1 MLKLNAS
8 YSKKVPAESHYS
20 SRSYHASI
28 EVELPDGLSTEQLQ
42 ERIHQTFAMVRESV
56 EVEIKGSRQPQ
67 QPRQEQRQPQRNNN
81 GNNRR
86 SSNGDGA
93 SPRQL
98 QYLQDLAHDAGF
110 DLNAEL
116 RRLNLNRLE
125 DLSRQQCS
133 ELIDDIRGGHA
144 RAA

>member
-8 YSKKVPAESHYS
+8 YAKKVPAESNYS

-28 EVELPDGLSTEQLQ
+28 EVELGDGMNPEQLRD
-42 ERIHQTFAMVRESV
+42 RIHDTFALVREAV
-56 EVEIKGSRQPQ
+56 ESELQ
-67 QPRQEQRQPQRNNN
+67 QKRPSAIQHRNNPVKRNNN
-81 GNNRR
+81 EA
-86 SSNGDGA
+86 A

-98 QYLQDLAHDAGF
+98 QYLQDLAQTNGV

-133 ELIDDIRGGHA
+133 MLIDEIRQPQ
-144 RAA
+144 AA

>member
-8 YSKKVPAESHYS
+8 YSKKVPAESNYS

-28 EVELPDGLSTEQLQ
+28 EVELSDGMSQEQLKDK
-42 ERIHQTFAMVRESV
+42 IHNTFALVREAV
-56 EVEIKGSRQPQ
+56 ETEIQ
-67 QPRQEQRQPQRNNN
+67 QKRTPVNQQRQAPRPQ
-81 GNNRR
+81 GNPRR
-86 SSNGDGA
+86 QTNDVA

-98 QYLQDLAHDAGF
+98 QYLQDLAQSNGV

-116 RRLNLNRLE
+116 RRLNLSNLE

-133 ELIDDIRGGHA
+133 TLIDMVRQPK
-144 RAA
+144 AA

>member
-28 EVELPDGLSTEQLQ
+28 EVELPDGLNQDQLQ
-42 ERIHQTFAMVRESV
+42 NRIHDTFALVREAV
-56 EVEIKGSRQPQ
+56 ETEIQQKRAPVNLQRPAPRPQGNPRRQ
-67 QPRQEQRQPQRNNN
+67 NN
-81 GNNRR
+81 
-86 SSNGDGA
+86 DAA

-98 QYLQDLAHDAGF
+98 QYLQDLAQSNGV
-110 DLNAEL
+110 DLNTEL
-116 RRLNLNRLE
+116 RRLNLNNLE

-133 ELIDDIRGGHA
+133 QLIDAVRQPK
-144 RAA
+144 AA